1 MIENEGNKEIS
12 LHPVNFNNSIDNDEE
27 NDDNFSFESIS
38 KKSNIDDL
46 KQGLIKMKR
55 QLEEEKSNSKQAAE
69 YGLSLLEDF
78 KKLQTKNYE
87 LEGEIETLKADLES
101 TNLVRLF

>member
-1 MIENEGNKEIS
+1 MINNEENNEINTS
-12 LHPVNFNNSIDNDEE
+12 ESKKNDEH
-27 NDDNFSFESIS
+27 FSLESLTN
-38 KKSNIDDL
+38 KSTLEDL
-46 KQGLIKMKR
+46 KQGVIILKR

-87 LEGEIETLKADLES
+87 LEGEIESLKADLES
-101 TNLVRLF
+101 TNLVNLYFISNKFFN